1 MNLGALLHIAH
12 LLVPDHPAAIDH
24 ANSLGDYRTTT
35 YAELWNE
42 AAVLAGHL
50 AGRELPPGTRIGV
63 LGTNSSRIVSAIF
76 GVAAAGHVSV
86 PLNFRATSDELAHLL
101 SDADPALVLA
111 ETRYVDVL
119 SAVAAPG
126 LEIIPLD
133 VDFSDYRAALGNPD
147 PAQEIADVDDSAV
160 AVLLYTSGTSSKPK
174 GVKITHGSLTR
185 YAMETNDGPDGTNT
199 DVMLVSAPLSHV
211 AALTSVSNSL
221 YTGRTLVLI
230 PQFDV
235 DLWLDAVEAH
245 SATHSFLVPTMLHR
259 LIEAPRITAA
269 NLSSLRVLTYGAAPM
284 PPTVIRRAIELL
296 PHDIDFV
303 GAYGQTET
311 TSTVAVLDAD
321 DHRMEGSD
329 EEITRKWER
338 LGSVGRIL
346 PDVKI
351 RIVDRLGGDLPASE
365 VGEVLLHTYRTMVGY
380 WGSAGSSRI
389 TVDGDGWVHTGD
401 LGRLDADGYLYLHGR
416 RGDMIIRGGE
426 NVVPEEIEHVLM
438 RHKSVLDAGVVGVQD
453 EDFGEAIFAAVVLR
467 PNVDVEPEELTALL
481 EQHMRSLPSYKRP
494 TEYLF
499 VSELPRTATGKLL
512 RRTLPHLRAR
522 SIE

>member
-24 ANSLGDYRTTT
+24 ANSLDDDCPTT

-50 AGRELPPGTRIGV
+50 AGRGLPPGSRIGI
-63 LGTNSSRIVSAIF
+63 LSTNSSRVVSAIF
-76 GVAAAGHVSV
+76 GVAAAGHVCV
-86 PLNFRATSDELAHLL
+86 PLNFRAGGEELSYLL
-101 SDADPALVLA
+101 NDADPALVLA
-111 ETRYVDVL
+111 ESRYIDL
-119 SAVAAPG
+119 LRSIAAPG
-126 LEIIPLD
+126 FEIVPLD
-133 VDFSDYRAALGNPD
+133 IAGYRTALGDPD
-147 PAQEIADVDDSAV
+147 PILDVADVDDSDV

-185 YAMETNDGPDGTNT
+185 YAMETNDGPDGTNS

-230 PQFDV
+230 PQFEV
-235 DLWLDAVEAH
+235 DWWLDAVEARCV
-245 SATHSFLVPTMLHR
+245 THSFLVPTMLHR
-259 LIEAPRITAA
+259 LIESPRITDA

-296 PHDIDFV
+296 PTDIDFV

-321 DHRMEGSD
+321 DHRMDGSD
-329 EEITRKWER
+329 EENARKWER
-338 LGSVGRIL
+338 LGSVGRVL

-351 RIVDRLGGDLPASE
+351 RIVDRHGGDLEADE
-365 VGEVLLHTYRTMVGY
+365 VGEVLLHTYRTMDGY
-380 WGSAGSSRI
+380 WGGAGSSRI

-426 NVVPEEIEHVLM
+426 NVVPEEVEDVLM
-438 RHKSVLDAGVVGVQD
+438 RHESVLDAGVVGVDD
-453 EDFGEAIFAAVVLR
+453 EDFGEAILAALVLR
-467 PNVDVEPEELTALL
+467 PGAGMEPAELIRLL
-481 EQHMRSLPSYKRP
+481 EQHVRSLPSYKRP

-499 VSELPRTATGKLL
+499 VNELPRTPTGKLL
-512 RRTLPHLRAR
+512 RRTLPHLRAG
-522 SIE
+522 SME